1 MSLKMKDVHLRIPQ
15 QLYEFVER
23 ESAKKGISIAL
34 YLANL
39 LRGAIACEAFREQ
52 QSLKEKEKTGEKI
65 SKETQKNPE
74 PFHLEWIELTDEMLE
89 QELKA
94 LETKYQLDSENF
106 YHLYRQGKASESIED
121 RILWGSLY
129 ELKKEKDDL
138 E

>member
-15 QLYEFVER
+15 QLYEFAER
-23 ESAKKGISIAL
+23 ESAKKGINIAL

-39 LRGAIACEAFREQ
+39 LEQ

-121 RILWGSLY
+121 KILWGSLY
-129 ELKKEKDDL
+129 ELKKEKDDK
-138 E
+138 EGIS